1 MLTKTKSMMVQ
12 GWWEGSPRNPMGEKP
27 GGRVKK
33 KRVKAQPQIT
43 CHRSQN
49 KPIWGAR
56 TGEKPRPVSGT
67 TTEQPR
73 AR

>member
-1 MLTKTKSMMVQ
+1 
-12 GWWEGSPRNPMGEKP
+12 MGEKP